1 MFMKPSSL
9 LTATRPNDSKNGVT
23 TPLQKPGDARA
34 SLRARQT
41 LAPRPGINANEP
53 SKRIGQDKSVDMV
66 SLLIMAL
73 LLSCALL
80 YYLSSSKV
88 RKDASEMRRVD

>member
-1 MFMKPSSL
+1 MFIKPSL
-9 LTATRPNDSKNGVT
+9 LTKATRPNNSKNGVT

-41 LAPRPGINANEP
+41 LAPQPGLDANEP

-80 YYLSSSKV
+80 YYLS
-88 RKDASEMRRVD
+88 